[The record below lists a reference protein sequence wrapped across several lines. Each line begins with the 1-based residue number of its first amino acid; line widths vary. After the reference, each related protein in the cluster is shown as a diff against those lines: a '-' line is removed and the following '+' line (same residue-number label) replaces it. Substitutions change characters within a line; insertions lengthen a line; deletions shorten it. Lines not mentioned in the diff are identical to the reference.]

1 MSSAETD
8 AFVWEQTLR
17 GLDRQATVLSE
28 LRQRASI
35 VLSATGI
42 TTSLLGATA
51 LQDGGLDVWVVAA
64 LAVTTIGILL
74 CVWVLKPVR
83 DTGEGREWRVT
94 VGGEELRGLLQGEL
108 QLPDVRHADHG
119 ANEQLRHHRRAVE
132 ALRRVVC
139 AAPGADRLL
148 GRSARLSGP

>member
-42 TTSLLGATA
+42 TTSLLGAAA
-51 LQDGGLDVWVVAA
+51 LQDGGLDIWAVAA
-64 LAVTTIGILL
+64 LVITAIGILL
-74 CVWVLKPVR
+74 CVWVLNPVR
-83 DTGEGREWRVT
+83 DTGEEREWRVT
-94 VGGEELRGLLQGEL
+94 VSDDELRRLLQGEL
-108 QLPDVRHADHG
+108 QLPDVLDTLITARTSNFTTIA
-119 ANEQLRHHRRAVE
+119 ARSRFFVASC
-132 ALRRVVC
+132 ALLPVQIVC
-139 AAPGADRLL
+139 WAAAL
-148 GRSARLSGP
+148 A

>member
-83 DTGEGREWRVT
+83 DTGDGREWRVT

-108 QLPDVRHADHG
+108 QLPDVLDTLITARTSNFATI
-119 ANEQLRHHRRAVE
+119 AARSRLFVASC
-132 ALRRVVC
+132 ALLPVQIVC
-139 AAPGADRLL
+139 WAAAL
-148 GRSARLSGP
+148 G

>member
-42 TTSLLGATA
+42 TTSLLGAAA

-64 LAVTTIGILL
+64 LAITTIGILL
-74 CVWVLKPVR
+74 CVWCSSR
-83 DTGEGREWRVT
+83 
-94 VGGEELRGLLQGEL
+94 
-108 QLPDVRHADHG
+108 
-119 ANEQLRHHRRAVE
+119 
-132 ALRRVVC
+132 
-139 AAPGADRLL
+139 
-148 GRSARLSGP
+148 